1 MASFYN
7 GYNYYLKNNNNYN
20 QNNNN
25 NSFGTKV
32 NPYDPKNNYEKKD
45 ESAYTLRKNNTY
57 NNNNNDP
64 FKQNSY
70 NIIQNNY
77 NNNRIYPA
85 NNANY
90 TAKNIQNNQRRDH
103 VAEIF
108 NYNSNNNNSNNAY
121 YNNVYGYNPKTF
133 RNQYNQNSPQKPEIN
148 NNNTNLNSTLTSLNN
163 NNNYNNNNNSYTQRN
178 YSLNSNQYNPLYN
191 NNTINNNNNNYNYNP
206 NIKSPLYDN
215 KNYMNNNNNIN
226 ISTTEKTSQN
236 LPEYTNKNCTAVIEY
251 SYKEEPN
258 SRFRSYME
266 DKGVVVENVN
276 NISHNILFCLFD
288 GHGGG
293 EVSNFLQ
300 KNFPNYFKEFL
311 NNSSN
316 NISPNTFTSLFPYI
330 DDKIKTSNF
339 NQMGS
344 TACTVFITKEN
355 GKRVLYSANI
365 GDTRC
370 IIISKIGS
378 VKRLSYDHRAS
389 EKEEQNRIIGS
400 GGIVFAG
407 RVYGQLMLS
416 RAFGDW
422 ELKNYGVSN
431 IPFVSRTEVDDMN
444 NWKWIVIASDGIW
457 DVFNDDEI
465 ARLSLS
471 FEGSKEFCD
480 EIIKNSLERGTM
492 DNISCFVVKL
502 N

>member
-7 GYNYYLKNNNNYN
+7 GYNMYLQNNNNYN
-20 QNNNN
+20 QKINNNN
-25 NSFGTKV
+25 YGTKV
-32 NPYDPKNNYEKKD
+32 NPYDPKNNYEKK
-45 ESAYTLRKNNTY
+45 EEFSYTLRKNNTY
-57 NNNNNDP
+57 NNNNNNDP

-77 NNNRIYPA
+77 SNNRVYPA

-108 NYNSNNNNSNNAY
+108 NYNSNNNNNNSNNAY
-121 YNNVYGYNPKTF
+121 YNNVYNFNPKTY
-133 RNQYNQNSPQKPEIN
+133 RNQSSSPQKQDIN
-148 NNNTNLNSTLTSLNN
+148 NNNNLNSTLTGINKNN
-163 NNNYNNNNNSYTQRN
+163 NNNYNNNNSYTQRS
-178 YSLNSNQYNPLYN
+178 YSLNNNQYNPLYN
-191 NNTINNNNNNYNYNP
+191 NNNINNNYYNQNIKPPIYDNNIYNNNNN
-206 NIKSPLYDN
+206 
-215 KNYMNNNNNIN
+215 
-226 ISTTEKTSQN
+226 TEQTSQN
-236 LPEYTNKNCTAVIEY
+236 LPEYSNKNCSAVREY

-311 NNSSN
+311 IKSSN
-316 NISPNTFTSLFPYI
+316 NISPNLFTSLFPYI

-355 GKRVLYSANI
+355 NNRVLYSANI

-370 IIISKIGS
+370 IIISKNGA

-389 EKEEQNRIIGS
+389 EKDEQNRIIES

-431 IPFVSRTEVDDMN
+431 IPYVSKTDIDDISN
-444 NWKWIVIASDGIW
+444 SWKWVVIASDGIW

-465 ARLSLS
+465 GRLSLS
-471 FEGSKEFCD
+471 YEGSKEFCND
-480 EIIKNSLERGTM
+480 IIKNAMERGTM

>member
-7 GYNYYLKNNNNYN
+7 GYNMYLQNNNNYN
-20 QNNNN
+20 QNINNN
-25 NSFGTKV
+25 TYGTKV
-32 NPYDPKNNYEKKD
+32 NPYDPKNNYEKKED
-45 ESAYTLRKNNTY
+45 FSYTLRKNNTY
-57 NNNNNDP
+57 KNNNNDP

-77 NNNRIYPA
+77 NNNRVYPA

-108 NYNSNNNNSNNAY
+108 NYNSNNNNNNSNNAY
-121 YNNVYGYNPKTF
+121 YNNVYNFNPKTY
-133 RNQYNQNSPQKPEIN
+133 RNQSSSPQKQDIN
-148 NNNTNLNSTLTSLNN
+148 NNNNLNSTLTGINQNN
-163 NNNYNNNNNSYTQRN
+163 INNYNNNNSYTQRS
-178 YSLNSNQYNPLYN
+178 YSLNNNQYNNPLYN
-191 NNTINNNNNNYNYNP
+191 NNNINNNYYNQ

-215 KNYMNNNNNIN
+215 NIYNNNNN
-226 ISTTEKTSQN
+226 TEQTSQN
-236 LPEYTNKNCTAVIEY
+236 LPEYSNKNCSAVREY

-258 SRFRSYME
+258 SHFRSYME

-311 NNSSN
+311 IKSSN
-316 NISPNTFTSLFPYI
+316 NISPNLFTSLFPYI

-339 NQMGS
+339 SQMGS

-355 GKRVLYSANI
+355 SNRVLYSANI

-370 IIISKIGS
+370 IIISKNGA

-389 EKEEQNRIIGS
+389 EKDEQNRIIES

-431 IPFVSRTEVDDMN
+431 IPYVSKTDIDDISN
-444 NWKWIVIASDGIW
+444 SWKWVVIASDGIW

-465 ARLSLS
+465 GRLSLS
-471 FEGSKEFCD
+471 YEGSKEFCND
-480 EIIKNSLERGTM
+480 IIKNAMERGTM

>member
-7 GYNYYLKNNNNYN
+7 GYNMYLQNNNNYN
-20 QNNNN
+20 QNINNN
-25 NSFGTKV
+25 TYGTKV
-32 NPYDPKNNYEKKD
+32 NPYDPKNNYEKK
-45 ESAYTLRKNNTY
+45 EEFSYTLRKNNTY
-57 NNNNNDP
+57 NNNNNNDP

-77 NNNRIYPA
+77 NNNRVYPA

-108 NYNSNNNNSNNAY
+108 NYNSNNNNNNSNNAY
-121 YNNVYGYNPKTF
+121 YNNVYNFNPKTY
-133 RNQYNQNSPQKPEIN
+133 RNQSSSPQKQDIN
-148 NNNTNLNSTLTSLNN
+148 NNNNNNLNSTLTGINKNN
-163 NNNYNNNNNSYTQRN
+163 NNNYNNNNSYTQRS
-178 YSLNSNQYNPLYN
+178 YSLNNNQYNPLYN
-191 NNTINNNNNNYNYNP
+191 NNNINNNYYNQNIKPPIYDNNIYNNNNN
-206 NIKSPLYDN
+206 
-215 KNYMNNNNNIN
+215 
-226 ISTTEKTSQN
+226 TEQTSQN
-236 LPEYTNKNCTAVIEY
+236 LPEYSNKNCSAVREY

-311 NNSSN
+311 IKSSN
-316 NISPNTFTSLFPYI
+316 NISPNLFTSLFPYI

-355 GKRVLYSANI
+355 SNRVLYSANI

-370 IIISKIGS
+370 IIISKNGA

-389 EKEEQNRIIGS
+389 EKDEQNRIIES

-431 IPFVSRTEVDDMN
+431 IPYVSKTDIDDISN
-444 NWKWIVIASDGIW
+444 SWKWVVIASDGIW
-457 DVFNDDEI
+457 DVLNDKDLYNFNCNV
-465 ARLSLS
+465 SN
-471 FEGSKEFCD
+471 SKDFCD
-480 EIIKNSLERGTM
+480 LIIQESLKRGST
-492 DNISCFVVKL
+492 DNLSCFVIKV
-502 N
+502 

>member
-7 GYNYYLKNNNNYN
+7 GYNMYLQNNNNYN
-20 QNNNN
+20 QNINNN
-25 NSFGTKV
+25 TYGTKV
-32 NPYDPKNNYEKKD
+32 NPYDPKNNYEKKED
-45 ESAYTLRKNNTY
+45 FSYTLRKNNTY
-57 NNNNNDP
+57 NNNNTDP

-77 NNNRIYPA
+77 NNNRVYPA

-108 NYNSNNNNSNNAY
+108 NYNNNNNNNSNNAY
-121 YNNVYGYNPKTF
+121 YNNVYGFNPKTY
-133 RNQYNQNSPQKPEIN
+133 RNQSSSPQKQVIN
-148 NNNTNLNSTLTSLNN
+148 NNNNLNSTLTGINKN
-163 NNNYNNNNNSYTQRN
+163 NNNYNNSYTQRN
-178 YSLNSNQYNPLYN
+178 YSLNNNQYNPSYN
-191 NNTINNNNNNYNYNP
+191 NNNINNNYYNQ

-215 KNYMNNNNNIN
+215 NIYNNNNN
-226 ISTTEKTSQN
+226 TEQTSQN
-236 LPEYTNKNCTAVIEY
+236 LPEYSNKNCSAVKEY

-276 NISHNILFCLFD
+276 NISNNILFCLFD

-311 NNSSN
+311 IKNSN
-316 NISPNTFTSLFPYI
+316 NISTNLFNSLFPYI

-355 GKRVLYSANI
+355 GSRVLYSANI

-370 IIISKIGS
+370 IIISKNGA

-389 EKEEQNRIIGS
+389 EKDEQNRIIES

-431 IPFVSRTEVDDMN
+431 IPYVSRTDIDDISN
-444 NWKWIVIASDGIW
+444 SWKWIVIASDGIW

-465 ARLSLS
+465 GRLSLS
-471 FEGSKEFCD
+471 YEGSKEFCND
-480 EIIKNSLERGTM
+480 IIKNAMERGTM

>member
-7 GYNYYLKNNNNYN
+7 GYNMYLQNNNNYN
-20 QNNNN
+20 QNINNN
-25 NSFGTKV
+25 TYGTKV
-32 NPYDPKNNYEKKD
+32 NPYDPKNNYEKK
-45 ESAYTLRKNNTY
+45 EEFSYTLRKNNTY
-57 NNNNNDP
+57 NNNNNNDP

-77 NNNRIYPA
+77 NNNRVYPA

-108 NYNSNNNNSNNAY
+108 NYNSNNNNNNSNNAY
-121 YNNVYGYNPKTF
+121 YNNVYNFNPKTY
-133 RNQYNQNSPQKPEIN
+133 RNQSSSPQKQDIN
-148 NNNTNLNSTLTSLNN
+148 NNNNLNSTLTGINKNN
-163 NNNYNNNNNSYTQRN
+163 NNNYNNNNSYTQRS
-178 YSLNSNQYNPLYN
+178 YSLNNNQYNPLYN
-191 NNTINNNNNNYNYNP
+191 NNNINNNYYNQNIKPPIYDNNIYNNNNN
-206 NIKSPLYDN
+206 
-215 KNYMNNNNNIN
+215 
-226 ISTTEKTSQN
+226 TEQTSQN
-236 LPEYTNKNCTAVIEY
+236 LPEYSNKNCSAVREY

-311 NNSSN
+311 IKSSN
-316 NISPNTFTSLFPYI
+316 NISPNLFTSLFPYI

-355 GKRVLYSANI
+355 SNRVLYSANI

-370 IIISKIGS
+370 IIISKNGA
-378 VKRLSYDHRAS
+378 VKRLSYEHRAS
-389 EKEEQNRIIGS
+389 EKDEQNRIIES

-431 IPFVSRTEVDDMN
+431 IPYVSKTDIDDISN
-444 NWKWIVIASDGIW
+444 SWKWVVIASDGIW

-465 ARLSLS
+465 GRLSLS
-471 FEGSKEFCD
+471 YEGSKEFCND
-480 EIIKNSLERGTM
+480 IIKNAMERGTM

>member
-7 GYNYYLKNNNNYN
+7 GYNMYLQNNNNYN
-20 QNNNN
+20 KNINNNTY
-25 NSFGTKV
+25 GTKV
-32 NPYDPKNNYEKKD
+32 NPYDPKNNYEKK
-45 ESAYTLRKNNTY
+45 EEFSYTLRKNNIY
-57 NNNNNDP
+57 NNNNNNDP

-77 NNNRIYPA
+77 NNNRVYPA

-108 NYNSNNNNSNNAY
+108 NYNSNNNNNNSNNAY
-121 YNNVYGYNPKTF
+121 YNNVYNFNPKTY
-133 RNQYNQNSPQKPEIN
+133 RNQSSSPQKQDIN
-148 NNNTNLNSTLTSLNN
+148 NNNNLNSTLTGINKNN
-163 NNNYNNNNNSYTQRN
+163 NNNFNNNNSYTQRS
-178 YSLNSNQYNPLYN
+178 YSLNNNQYNPLYN
-191 NNTINNNNNNYNYNP
+191 NNNINNNYYNQNIKPPLYDNNIYNNNNN
-206 NIKSPLYDN
+206 
-215 KNYMNNNNNIN
+215 
-226 ISTTEKTSQN
+226 TEQTSQN
-236 LPEYTNKNCTAVIEY
+236 LPEYSNKNCSAVREY

-266 DKGVVVENVN
+266 DKGVVVENIN

-311 NNSSN
+311 IKSSN
-316 NISPNTFTSLFPYI
+316 NISPNLFTSLFPYI

-355 GKRVLYSANI
+355 SNRVLYSANI

-370 IIISKIGS
+370 IIISKNGA

-389 EKEEQNRIIGS
+389 EKDEQNRIIES

-431 IPFVSRTEVDDMN
+431 IPYVSKTDIDDISN
-444 NWKWIVIASDGIW
+444 SWKWVVIASDGIW

-465 ARLSLS
+465 GRLSLS
-471 FEGSKEFCD
+471 YEGSKEFCND
-480 EIIKNSLERGTM
+480 IIKNAMERGTM

>member
-7 GYNYYLKNNNNYN
+7 GYNMYLQNNNNYN
-20 QNNNN
+20 QNINNN
-25 NSFGTKV
+25 TYGTKV
-32 NPYDPKNNYEKKD
+32 NPYDPKNNYEKK
-45 ESAYTLRKNNTY
+45 EEFSYTLRKNNTY
-57 NNNNNDP
+57 NNNNNNDP

-77 NNNRIYPA
+77 NNNRVYPA

-108 NYNSNNNNSNNAY
+108 NYNSNNNNNNNNNAY
-121 YNNVYGYNPKTF
+121 YNNVYNFNPKTY
-133 RNQYNQNSPQKPEIN
+133 RNQSSSPQKQDIN
-148 NNNTNLNSTLTSLNN
+148 NNNNLNSTLTGINKNN
-163 NNNYNNNNNSYTQRN
+163 NNNFNNNNSYTQRS
-178 YSLNSNQYNPLYN
+178 YSLNNNQYNPLYN
-191 NNTINNNNNNYNYNP
+191 NNNINNNYYNQNIKPPLYDNNIYNNNNN
-206 NIKSPLYDN
+206 
-215 KNYMNNNNNIN
+215 
-226 ISTTEKTSQN
+226 TEQTSQN
-236 LPEYTNKNCTAVIEY
+236 LPEYSNKNCSAVREY

-311 NNSSN
+311 IKSSN
-316 NISPNTFTSLFPYI
+316 NISPNLFTSLFPYI

-355 GKRVLYSANI
+355 SNRVLYSANI

-370 IIISKIGS
+370 IIISKNGA

-389 EKEEQNRIIGS
+389 EKDEQNRIIES

-431 IPFVSRTEVDDMN
+431 IPYVSKTDIDDISN
-444 NWKWIVIASDGIW
+444 SWKWVVIASDGIW

-465 ARLSLS
+465 GRLSLS
-471 FEGSKEFCD
+471 YEGSKEFCND
-480 EIIKNSLERGTM
+480 IIKNAMERGTM

>member
-7 GYNYYLKNNNNYN
+7 GYNMYLQNNNNYN
-20 QNNNN
+20 QNINNN
-25 NSFGTKV
+25 TYGTKV
-32 NPYDPKNNYEKKD
+32 NPYDPKNNYEKK
-45 ESAYTLRKNNTY
+45 EEFSYTLRKNNTY
-57 NNNNNDP
+57 NNNNNNDP

-77 NNNRIYPA
+77 SNNRVYPA

-108 NYNSNNNNSNNAY
+108 NYNSNNNNNNSNNAY
-121 YNNVYGYNPKTF
+121 YNNVYNFNPKTY
-133 RNQYNQNSPQKPEIN
+133 RNQSSSPQKQDIN
-148 NNNTNLNSTLTSLNN
+148 NNNNLNSTLTGINKNN
-163 NNNYNNNNNSYTQRN
+163 NNNYNNNNSYTQRS
-178 YSLNSNQYNPLYN
+178 YSLNNNQYNPLYN
-191 NNTINNNNNNYNYNP
+191 NNNINNNYYNQNIKPPLYDNNIYNNNNN
-206 NIKSPLYDN
+206 
-215 KNYMNNNNNIN
+215 
-226 ISTTEKTSQN
+226 TEQTSQN
-236 LPEYTNKNCTAVIEY
+236 LPEYSNKNCSAVREY

-311 NNSSN
+311 IKSSN
-316 NISPNTFTSLFPYI
+316 NISPNLFTSLFPFI

-355 GKRVLYSANI
+355 NNRVLYSANI

-370 IIISKIGS
+370 IIISKNGA

-389 EKEEQNRIIGS
+389 EKDEQNRIIES

-431 IPFVSRTEVDDMN
+431 IPYVSKTDIDDISN
-444 NWKWIVIASDGIW
+444 SWKWVVIASDGIW

-465 ARLSLS
+465 GRLSLS
-471 FEGSKEFCD
+471 YEGSKEFCND
-480 EIIKNSLERGTM
+480 IIKNAMERGTM

>member
-7 GYNYYLKNNNNYN
+7 GYNMYLQNNNNYN
-20 QNNNN
+20 QNINNN
-25 NSFGTKV
+25 TYGTKV
-32 NPYDPKNNYEKKD
+32 NPYDPKNNYEKK
-45 ESAYTLRKNNTY
+45 EEFSYTLRKNNTY
-57 NNNNNDP
+57 NNNNNNDP

-77 NNNRIYPA
+77 NNNRVYPA

-108 NYNSNNNNSNNAY
+108 NYNSNNNNNNNNNAY
-121 YNNVYGYNPKTF
+121 YNNVYNFNPKTY
-133 RNQYNQNSPQKPEIN
+133 RNQSSSPQKQDIN
-148 NNNTNLNSTLTSLNN
+148 NNNNLNSTLTGINKNN
-163 NNNYNNNNNSYTQRN
+163 NNNYNNNNSYTQRS
-178 YSLNSNQYNPLYN
+178 YSLNNNQYNPLYN
-191 NNTINNNNNNYNYNP
+191 NNNINNNYYNQNIKPPLYDNNIYNNNNN
-206 NIKSPLYDN
+206 
-215 KNYMNNNNNIN
+215 
-226 ISTTEKTSQN
+226 TEQTSQN
-236 LPEYTNKNCTAVIEY
+236 LPEYSNKNCSAVREY

-311 NNSSN
+311 IKSSN
-316 NISPNTFTSLFPYI
+316 NISPNLFTSLFPYI

-355 GKRVLYSANI
+355 SNRVLYSANI

-370 IIISKIGS
+370 IIISKNGA

-389 EKEEQNRIIGS
+389 EKDEQNRIIES

-431 IPFVSRTEVDDMN
+431 IPYVSKTDIDDISN
-444 NWKWIVIASDGIW
+444 SWKWVVIASDGIW

-465 ARLSLS
+465 GRLSLS
-471 FEGSKEFCD
+471 YEGSKEFCND
-480 EIIKNSLERGTM
+480 IIKNAMERGTM

>member
-7 GYNYYLKNNNNYN
+7 GYNMYLQNNNNYN
-20 QNNNN
+20 QNINNN
-25 NSFGTKV
+25 TYGTKV
-32 NPYDPKNNYEKKD
+32 NPYDPKNNYEKK
-45 ESAYTLRKNNTY
+45 EEFSYTLRKNNTY
-57 NNNNNDP
+57 NNNNNNDP

-77 NNNRIYPA
+77 NNNRVYPA

-108 NYNSNNNNSNNAY
+108 NYNSNNNNNNNNNAY
-121 YNNVYGYNPKTF
+121 YNNVYNFNPKTY
-133 RNQYNQNSPQKPEIN
+133 RNQSSSPQKQDIN
-148 NNNTNLNSTLTSLNN
+148 NNNNLNSTLTGINKNN
-163 NNNYNNNNNSYTQRN
+163 NNNYNNNNSYTQRS
-178 YSLNSNQYNPLYN
+178 YSLNNNQYNPLYN
-191 NNTINNNNNNYNYNP
+191 NNNINNNYYNQNIKPPIYDNNIYNNNNN
-206 NIKSPLYDN
+206 
-215 KNYMNNNNNIN
+215 
-226 ISTTEKTSQN
+226 TEQTSQN
-236 LPEYTNKNCTAVIEY
+236 LPEYSNKNCSAVREY

-311 NNSSN
+311 IKSSN
-316 NISPNTFTSLFPYI
+316 NISPNLFTSLFPYI

-355 GKRVLYSANI
+355 SNRVLYSANI

-370 IIISKIGS
+370 IIISKNGA

-389 EKEEQNRIIGS
+389 EKDEQNRIIES

-431 IPFVSRTEVDDMN
+431 IPYVSKTDIDDISN
-444 NWKWIVIASDGIW
+444 SWKWVVIASDGIW

-465 ARLSLS
+465 GRLSLS
-471 FEGSKEFCD
+471 YEGSKEFCND
-480 EIIKNSLERGTM
+480 IIKNAMERGTM